1 MTIDKIGSTSNIN
14 QKSNIK
20 NNNKISKLGSDRVEI
35 SDESRIALQNEKLVN
50 IIKESSDIRQD
61 KVADAKKR
69 LELYMKDGALREEVI
84 NSIANSIIDSMPL
97 D

>member
-14 QKSNIK
+14 QTSNIK

>member
-1 MTIDKIGSTSNIN
+1 MTIDKIGSTSNIK

>member
-84 NSIANSIIDSMPL
+84 NSIANSIIDSIPL